1 MNCGENQTFP
11 LAREACACRVSVE
24 VKNHNTFPPFLTLTF
39 EQPQGS
45 SQSCNQLMES
55 WTTIS
60 RASKSLTFES
70 GYTLDIT
77 PPPQFYD
84 NAVTFPELIL
94 EDEQFALQVEQIAGR
109 QSIEATEDVSLFIGV
124 FC

>member
-1 MNCGENQTFP
+1 
-11 LAREACACRVSVE
+11 
-24 VKNHNTFPPFLTLTF
+24 
-39 EQPQGS
+39 
-45 SQSCNQLMES
+45 MES